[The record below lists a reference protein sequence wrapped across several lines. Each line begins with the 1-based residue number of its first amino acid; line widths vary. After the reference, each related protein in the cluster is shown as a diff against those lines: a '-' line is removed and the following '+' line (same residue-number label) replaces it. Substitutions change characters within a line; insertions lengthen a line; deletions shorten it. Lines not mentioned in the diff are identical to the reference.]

1 MTREELRELNRR
13 FRPAIGRSVPVS
25 IVRLGIGVVL
35 LALCF
40 GIIGFNLYLPFG
52 LLLAVMTLAFP
63 RTPAAWGLAILL
75 AVLALGSFHAAPTW
89 QFFVA
94 LAGVHALHQFGM
106 MLAWLPVSGRIQ
118 LGLLG
123 RMLRSYLII
132 QIPAQLI
139 SLVLLTLLSGRSVV
153 ATLTSPLFGVVSGV
167 GLLLLVAI
175 VLAPILRAS
184 GDATAK

>member
-1 MTREELRELNRR
+1 MTKTELGEVNRR

-25 IVRLGIGVVL
+25 IVRLGIAVVL
-35 LALCF
+35 LTLCF

-63 RTPAAWGLAILL
+63 KTPAAWGLAILL
-75 AVLALGSFHAAPTW
+75 VALTLGSYNAAPTW
-89 QFFVA
+89 QFFVV
-94 LAGVHALHQFGM
+94 LAGAHALHQFGM

-118 LGLLG
+118 LRILG

-139 SLVLLTLLSGRSVV
+139 SLVVLTLLSGTSVV
-153 ATLTSPLFGVVSGV
+153 ATLTSPLFGVVAGV
-167 GLLLLVAI
+167 GLLLLVI
-175 VLAPILRAS
+175 LVLVPILRA
-184 GDATAK
+184 GADEPE